1 MGLSELVGGPC
12 VSNGI
17 ILKEGGGWGMKQVGL
32 QGRYFF
38 FLKFSSFKKSWH
50 GLVNYK
56 QL

>member
-32 QGRYFF
+32 TAGTFF
-38 FLKFSSFKKSWH
+38 FFKFYSFKKSW
-50 GLVNYK
+50 
-56 QL
+56 

>member
-32 QGRYFF
+32 LDRYFF
-38 FLKFSSFKKSWH
+38 SFSLRFPPFKSNVTD
-50 GLVNYK
+50 L
-56 QL
+56 